1 LLTFPYSLLTI
12 PNLTQ
17 LVQLA
22 AKCSKAAY
30 EDTST
35 SGNEQPTVANVDP
48 SLYVLD
54 VAKEVSKASL
64 DGMIKACMITSRTTG
79 EDQLLVVAIRGTISL
94 VDWLVNLDG
103 DLELTSDFLAHSR
116 ADSILHE

>member
-1 LLTFPYSLLTI
+1 MLTFPYSLRTI
-12 PNLTQ
+12 PHLTQ
-17 LVQLA
+17 LVQFA

-35 SGNEQPTVANVDP
+35 SGNEHPTAANADP
-48 SLYVLD
+48 SLNVLD

-79 EDQLLVVAIRGTISL
+79 EGQLLVVAIRGTISL

-103 DLELTSDFLAHSR
+103 DLELTGDFLVHSR
-116 ADSILHE
+116 ADPC